1 MKTKWQQY
9 LVLTLCIVVV
19 LYAVTWA
26 FRSCVRTV
34 AEAPTLA
41 VSGVSKETVGALQG
55 ASDAFV
61 KVFNLRPQIHI
72 AEQIVQ
78 SQSAPVAEFAVVE
91 QDMNHHYEW
100 HHKWLGSE
108 KSIVIEG
115 VFRAKAGF
123 DLQKPFIVRL
133 DANGGIS
140 AELPP
145 AKILSVEQQGQLK
158 FQDEDGFWNKL
169 SSEDRQHAIN
179 EFLLS
184 AKQKAVNSGLITQAE
199 QQAAERIRELTRRN
213 GRPLTLS
220 FRKEN

>member
-1 MKTKWQQY
+1 MKPKWQQY
-9 LVLTLCIVVV
+9 LVLTLCLVVV

-34 AEAPTLA
+34 AEAPKLA
-41 VSGVSKETVGALQG
+41 VSGVSKETVSALQG
-55 ASDAFV
+55 ASDVFI

-72 AEQIVQ
+72 AEQVVQ
-78 SQSAPVAEFAVVE
+78 SQSSAVAEFAVVE
-91 QDMNHHYEW
+91 QDMSNHYEW

-115 VFRAKAGF
+115 AFRAKAGF
-123 DLQKPFIVRL
+123 DLQQPFIIRL

-145 AKILSVEQQGQLK
+145 AKILSVEQQGQLT
-158 FQDEDGFWNKL
+158 FQDADGFWNKL

-184 AKQKAVNSGLITQAE
+184 AKQKAIASGLIVQAE
-199 QQAAERIRELTRRN
+199 QQAEARIQQLVQRN
-213 GRPLTLS
+213 GRPLTVKL
-220 FRKEN
+220 RGAD